1 MNLEMKYLSE
11 KKEVIN
17 KELDALI
24 NSPQDKQEF
33 RTGIYS
39 MKIKTDYNT
48 LKTKLNIAFDEYL

>member
-1 MNLEMKYLSE
+1 
-11 KKEVIN
+11 VIN